1 MNKQLKKTV
10 IHTPLSLKMKKR
22 RGLKRYYKKLRQCN
36 EWDYWCDALLNE
48 SGWFNYAHQ
57 HFDWKSYG
65 DICWRERKEHLDVL
79 FKHFSVIAS
88 RVKNLKRPFQMFAI
102 IDLNDSGQDA
112 LYFHTPNPYTEYPF
126 IMPQGGVR
134 GCQIK
139 YQPLKKY
146 LERLVEEGY
155 TVFTFERSSCF
166 VFKEHV
172 GDSLYKNNDDK
183 QQID

>member
-1 MNKQLKKTV
+1 
-10 IHTPLSLKMKKR
+10 MKKR

-36 EWDYWCDALLNE
+36 EWDYWCSALSNE

-79 FKHFSVIAS
+79 FKHFSVIES
-88 RVKNLKRPFQMFAI
+88 RVKNLERPFQMFAL

-126 IMPQGGVR
+126 IIPQGGIR
-134 GCQIK
+134 GCQLK

-172 GDSLYKNNDDK
+172 GDSLCKTNDDK
-183 QQID
+183 QLTD